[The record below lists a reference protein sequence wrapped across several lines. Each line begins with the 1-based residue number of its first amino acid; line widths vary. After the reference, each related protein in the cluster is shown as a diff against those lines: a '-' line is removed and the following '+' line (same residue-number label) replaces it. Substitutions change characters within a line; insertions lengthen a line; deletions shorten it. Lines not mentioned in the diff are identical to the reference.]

1 MPSTIQSLDAPQT
14 AVSLASSPEPWGFG
28 EILEAGEASSPAAAK
43 ARSRHRYKRATIN
56 GITSLMAKV
65 VVLATTIISVPLTY
79 RYLGME
85 RYGLWMTI
93 TSCILF
99 LGFADFGVGNGLT
112 ASVAAANGR
121 DSREEAHRQ
130 VSCGFFLLA
139 IIAGVL
145 MLVVAATYPMVPWA
159 KLYGTKSLLA
169 SKEAGPASA
178 VLVLCT
184 LLSMPVGTVL
194 RIQLGYQEGYV
205 GDLWNAGGN
214 LLALTGILVATHLH
228 GSLPILVCAVAGA
241 PLLATTLNC
250 ATQFF
255 FVRPWLRPRLSLF
268 DSKAALHLASVG
280 GLFFIQQ
287 CFGLVYYV
295 SDNIVISRE
304 MGVAQ
309 VAHYAIL
316 QRIFSIGLVAQYFM
330 VPLWPAIGEAVV
342 RRDYSWARV
351 IVRRAIA
358 FSVVVGALCGGILLL
373 LSRYL
378 MIHWSGVDLGVF
390 DATRIGFALWVVMVG
405 YVAAMNAILNQ
416 PGVMRK
422 HLVIFGSASIA
433 SLLLKIEF
441 ARHGSLAGVVWAT
454 IIGFGIFYVV
464 PATRLA
470 FRSVSDVSGRE
481 VAR

>member
-1 MPSTIQSLDAPQT
+1 LLRLEEVPAFAGAREYSLPDA
-14 AVSLASSPEPWGFG
+14 AR
-28 EILEAGEASSPAAAK
+28 

-65 VVLATTIISVPLTY
+65 VVLATTIVSVPLTY

-99 LGFADFGVGNGLT
+99 LGFADLGVGNGLT
-112 ASVAAANGR
+112 ASIAAANGR

-139 IIAGVL
+139 AIAGVL
-145 MLVVAATYPMVPWA
+145 ILGLALCYPAIPWA
-159 KLYGTKSLLA
+159 RLYGTKGLLA
-169 SKEAGPASA
+169 GREAGPASA
-178 VLVLCT
+178 ALILCT

-194 RIQLGYQEGYV
+194 RIQLGYQEGYI

-214 LLALTGILVATHLH
+214 LLALAGIVLATHLR

-241 PLLATTLNC
+241 PLLATTANC
-250 ATQFF
+250 LAQFF

-304 MGVAQ
+304 MGVSQ

-342 RRDYSWARV
+342 RRDYAWARV

-358 FSVVVGALCGGILLL
+358 FSVIVGAVCGTVLLL

-378 MIHWSGVDLGVF
+378 MVRWSGVDLGFV
-390 DATRIGFALWVVMVG
+390 DSTRIGFAIWVVLVG
-405 YVAAMNAILNQ
+405 YIAAMNAILNQ
-416 PGVMRK
+416 PGVMRR
-422 HLVIFGSASIA
+422 HLVIFGTASVA
-433 SLLLKIEF
+433 SLLLKIAF
-441 ARHGSLAGVVWAT
+441 ARHGSLAGVIWAT
-454 IIGFGIFYVV
+454 ILGFGVLYVV

-470 FRSVSDVSGRE
+470 FLSVSEQKG
-481 VAR
+481 AQ